1 MHEWAE
7 RDAAAAP
14 LGAKIHNSL
23 SHFSTKNPTGRT
35 SGLDCMPYVLLPILK
50 KWVPARKPIVNYW

>member
-1 MHEWAE
+1 MREWAE

-23 SHFSTKNPTGRT
+23 SHFSTKTQPVGRLG
-35 SGLDCMPYVLLPILK
+35 SIACRMF
-50 KWVPARKPIVNYW
+50 RSRS